1 MDIRQLEARRLAI
14 LEEIR
19 LIDAMRPGTVNEQFF
34 HVRRQGAHELTRQ
47 GPYYVWTR
55 SEGGKTVSQ
64 RLTST
69 EVVEQARADV
79 AAYKLFQALCGEY
92 IQVTSQLGMLKQTT
106 ASEKKRL
113 KSGLNKTGK

>member
-1 MDIRQLEARRLAI
+1 MDISQLEARRQAI
-14 LEEIR
+14 IEEIR
-19 LIDAMRPGTVNEQFF
+19 SIDSMRRGTVNEQFF
-34 HVRRQGAHELTRQ
+34 QFQRKVSKTLTRQ

-69 EVVEQARADV
+69 EAVEQARADV
-79 AAYKLFQALCGEY
+79 AAYKRFQALCGEFVE
-92 IQVTSQLGMLKQTT
+92 VTSQLGALKRTSEQ
-106 ASEKKRL
+106 EKKRL

>member
-19 LIDAMRPGTVNEQFF
+19 SIDSMRRGTVQEQFF
-34 HVRRQGAHELTRQ
+34 QIRRKGSKELTRQ
-47 GPYYVWTR
+47 GPYYIWTR

-64 RLTST
+64 RLTSA
-69 EVVEQARADV
+69 EAVEQTRADV
-79 AAYKLFQALCGEY
+79 AAYKRFQALCREY
-92 IQVTSQLGMLKQTT
+92 MEVTSQMGVRKRTT
-106 ASEKKRL
+106 AQEKKRF

>member
-19 LIDAMRPGTVNEQFF
+19 SIDSMRRGTVQEQFF
-34 HVRRQGAHELTRQ
+34 QIRRKGSKELTRQ
-47 GPYYVWTR
+47 GPYYIWTR

-64 RLTST
+64 RLTSA
-69 EVVEQARADV
+69 EAVEPARADV
-79 AAYKLFQALCGEY
+79 AAYNRFQALCGEY
-92 IQVTSQLGMLKQTT
+92 MEVTSQMGVRKRTT
-106 ASEKKRL
+106 AQEKKRF